1 MLKKAVRKSLFKN
14 KLLLLGITL
23 LFVLSIFLFSLSVFA
38 YDFLQVNYDSYI
50 EETNQEDFRLFT
62 APEFETVLTDEFI
75 TDMEETYDVN
85 MEERKVITFPQ
96 VEETDVRTQ
105 VTKFEEEN
113 VINTLTLTEG
123 SYPVDSGEVFILED
137 YAIENNISVGDTVV
151 IDNVE
156 YVVSGYGFMPEYT
169 LPFDM
174 LLGSMPGM
182 PFMAVYMNPEDYE
195 KLDTD
200 SEIIYYP
207 VTTNNNLNKEEEKA
221 LMESMMEE
229 NQVEIPMLDEY
240 GKPQIS
246 NGEVITTEVK
256 VFNIALNDD
265 LNIALSGLQM
275 EIDGGRSSMR
285 IFCFVIIAF
294 TIFLTIVLYNSIFKT
309 QRREMG
315 ILKAEGISNGELK
328 FEFTKVL
335 VMILSVGAIIG
346 MLLGY
351 FIAPS
356 FANIYMSIFTIPL
369 TISAVSSI
377 TSVILQVIGLI
388 LLISVAVYFFS
399 IRRNIHIKP
408 LLLIKNID
416 HSRKPRFKFGG
427 KLLKIPFKIRYR
439 LSILFRS
446 APYIVVLAIG
456 VFIAS
461 FLLLMG
467 ALMMG
472 SMKTMMDETYTE
484 MFTYDYQVQY
494 SPLYVAPEEDNSV
507 LNFSA
512 DVVSVS
518 SEGEVSEDSR
528 ININGMD
535 FENNTYVHLKT
546 ESGDEIP
553 LSDYEDGVVISYMVA
568 TQYDLEIGDTIT
580 FTNPVDST
588 KEVTVTVNNIA
599 NDGFYASIY
608 VDLDYLQSILG
619 VDDTFVNGAYISQE
633 QKAAIE
639 TNDPEAKFISV
650 IDLQTSMNDTMQIFY
665 VMIGMVMLI
674 ASVIAFISLS
684 LITSIV
690 VNNNRKTI
698 SVMKVMGYTNSE
710 VRKMTTS
717 SYKWIILIV
726 YIISMPI
733 IETLIQT
740 VVNYAMSDMSFQ
752 VVIDLNFRYAIVG
765 LVLIFIIYFLSM
777 GIAQRSIKK
786 IALAESL
793 KVDE

>member
-23 LFVLSIFLFSLSVFA
+23 LFVLSVFLFSLSIFA
-38 YDFLQVNYDSYI
+38 YDFLQVNYDAYV

-62 APEFETVLTDEFI
+62 STDFEPVLTDEFI
-75 TDMEETYDVN
+75 TDMETTYDVN

-96 VEETDVRTQ
+96 VEDSDVRTQ
-105 VTKFEEEN
+105 VTKYEAEN
-113 VINTLTLTEG
+113 TINTLTITEG
-123 SYPVDSGEVFILED
+123 EYPTNSGEVFILED
-137 YAIENNISVGDTVV
+137 YALENDISVGDAVV
-151 IDNVE
+151 IDNVT
-156 YVVSGYGFMPEYT
+156 YTVSGYGFMPEYT

-182 PFMAVYMNPEDYE
+182 PFMAVYMNPTDYE
-195 KLDTD
+195 KLNTD

-207 VTTNNNLNKEEEKA
+207 VTTNTDLNKEEEKL

-229 NQVEIPMLDEY
+229 NQVEIPMLDER
-240 GKPQIS
+240 GQPQIS
-246 NGEVITTEVK
+246 NGEIVTKEVK

-335 VMILSVGAIIG
+335 VMILAVGAIIG
-346 MLLGY
+346 MLIGY

-377 TSVILQVIGLI
+377 TSVILQVLGLI
-388 LLISVAVYFFS
+388 VLITVVVYFFS

-507 LNFSA
+507 LNLSA
-512 DVVSVS
+512 DVIDVS
-518 SEGEVSEDSR
+518 SEGTVSEDSR
-528 ININGMD
+528 VNINGMD
-535 FENNTYVHLKT
+535 FENNDYVHLKT

-568 TQYDLEIGDTIT
+568 TQYGLEIGDTIT
-580 FTNPVDST
+580 FINPYDAT
-588 KEVTVTVNNIA
+588 KEITVEVNNIA
-599 NDGFYASIY
+599 NDGFYAAIY
-608 VDLDYLQSILG
+608 VDLDYLQSLLG
-619 VDDTFVNGAYISQE
+619 VDDTFVNGAYIAQE
-633 QKAAIE
+633 QKEAIE
-639 TNDPEAKFISV
+639 VSDPEAKFISV

-665 VMIGMVMLI
+665 VMIGLVMLI

-717 SYKWIILIV
+717 SYKWIILVV

-752 VVIDLNFRYAIVG
+752 VVIDLNFRYAIIG

-777 GIAQRSIKK
+777 SIAQRSIKK